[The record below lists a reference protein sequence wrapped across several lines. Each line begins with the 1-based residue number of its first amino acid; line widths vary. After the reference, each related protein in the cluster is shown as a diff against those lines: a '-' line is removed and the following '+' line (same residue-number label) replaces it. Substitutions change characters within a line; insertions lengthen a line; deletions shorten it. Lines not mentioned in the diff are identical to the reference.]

1 MKIPALQIHV
11 DAMHRAKA
19 AQSHFIASPDPV
31 EKTQSKLGEDAP
43 LEEHQN
49 QKHKDPAEYSRAT
62 G

>member
-1 MKIPALQIHV
+1 MKIPALQMHV

-19 AQSHFIASPDPV
+19 TQSHFIASPDPV
-31 EKTQSKLGEDAP
+31 EKTQSKLGKDTR

-49 QKHKDPAEYSRAT
+49 QEHKDSAEYSRAT